1 MQLRVKKSVEM
12 CVYVYYRLDLAWL
25 GLFSVSKRVPV
36 YKEKE
41 EREQKQLLTR
51 VVRDGRRLFPFFP
64 RSEV

>member
-36 YKEKE
+36 NKEKE